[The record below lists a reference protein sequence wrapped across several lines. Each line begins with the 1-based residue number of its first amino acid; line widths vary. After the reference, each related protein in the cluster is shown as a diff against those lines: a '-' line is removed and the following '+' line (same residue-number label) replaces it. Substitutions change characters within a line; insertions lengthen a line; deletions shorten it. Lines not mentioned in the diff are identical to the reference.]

1 MNGTKII
8 WIAGAGLAGFAVV
21 LALSGNDS
29 STVQSA
35 GSAAAVATNA
45 EAPSA
50 PSAATT
56 APTAA
61 TVSSSAGAA
70 NPATPVAKTD
80 GTAGAA
86 AGAPSGAT
94 AGATAAA
101 EKPPIVR
108 AADAVDLGLD
118 QTIHDAKVVPGN
130 IVLKKDAKT
139 GEMLLYADGKY
150 EIRGLGTPES
160 PYRVSWECLAS
171 ASESYMPRLHE
182 NEIPQR
188 IALLHGKV
196 LEIDGYQAFPLMVS
210 ETKELIVMLNQ
221 WDGCCIGVPPTPYD
235 AVEVKLLEPA
245 KRGGRHAAF
254 NFGGVRGTFRVDPYL
269 VENWLVGL
277 YILEG
282 AQMVEGAKPEL

>member
-1 MNGTKII
+1 MNGTRII
-8 WIAGAGLAGFAVV
+8 WIAGGVLAGFAVV
-21 LALSGNDS
+21 LALTGNDS
-29 STVQSA
+29 SPAQPA
-35 GSAAAVATNA
+35 GSAATVAMNT

-50 PSAATT
+50 PSAATG

-61 TVSSSAGAA
+61 TVSSSTGAA
-70 NPATPVAKTD
+70 NPATSAKAAD
-80 GTAGAA
+80 AAEGA
-86 AGAPSGAT
+86 S
-94 AGATAAA
+94 AGATASA

-130 IVLKKDAKT
+130 IVPKKDAKT

-171 ASESYMPRLHE
+171 ASESYMPRLQE
-182 NEIPQR
+182 REIPQR

-235 AVEVKLLEPA
+235 AIEVKLLEPA
-245 KRGGRHAAF
+245 KRGGRHASF

-277 YILEG
+277 YILDG
-282 AQMVEGAKPEL
+282 ARMVEGAKPEL

>member
-8 WIAGAGLAGFAVV
+8 WIAGACLAGFAVV
-21 LALSGNDS
+21 RARTGNDS
-29 STVQSA
+29 SPAQPA
-35 GSAAAVATNA
+35 GSAATVAMNT

-50 PSAATT
+50 PSAATGAAT
-56 APTAA
+56 GAPTAA
-61 TVSSSAGAA
+61 TVSSSTGAA
-70 NPATPVAKTD
+70 NPATSAKAVD
-80 GTAGAA
+80 AA
-86 AGAPSGAT
+86 EGAT
-94 AGATAAA
+94 ASA

-130 IVLKKDAKT
+130 IVPKKDAKT

-171 ASESYMPRLHE
+171 ASESYMPRLQE
-182 NEIPQR
+182 REIPQR

-235 AVEVKLLEPA
+235 AIEVKLLEPA
-245 KRGGRHAAF
+245 KRGGRHASF

-277 YILEG
+277 YILDG
-282 AQMVEGAKPEL
+282 ARMVEGAKPEL

>member
-21 LALSGNDS
+21 LALTGNGS
-29 STVQSA
+29 SSVQPA
-35 GSAAAVATNA
+35 GSTPAMATST
-45 EAPSA
+45 EVPSA
-50 PSAATT
+50 PSAATS
-56 APTAA
+56 APTGATVTSSTGAA
-61 TVSSSAGAA
+61 T
-70 NPATPVAKTD
+70 
-80 GTAGAA
+80 GT
-86 AGAPSGAT
+86 
-94 AGATAAA
+94 TAAA

-130 IVLKKDAKT
+130 IVPKKDAKT

-171 ASESYMPRLHE
+171 ASESYMPRLQE
-182 NEIPQR
+182 REIPQR

-277 YILEG
+277 YILDGAQMIEG
-282 AQMVEGAKPEL
+282 AQPEL

>member
-1 MNGTKII
+1 MNGTRII
-8 WIAGAGLAGFAVV
+8 WIAGACLAGFAVV
-21 LALSGNDS
+21 LALTGKDS
-29 STVQSA
+29 SSVQPA
-35 GSAAAVATNA
+35 GSTPAMATST

-50 PSAATT
+50 PSAATG

-61 TVSSSAGAA
+61 TVSSSTGAA
-70 NPATPVAKTD
+70 NPATPVAKTS
-80 GTAGAA
+80 GAA
-86 AGAPSGAT
+86 DAT
-94 AGATAAA
+94 AGA
-101 EKPPIVR
+101 EKPPVVR

-130 IVLKKDAKT
+130 IVPKKDAKT

-171 ASESYMPRLHE
+171 ASESYMPRLQE
-182 NEIPQR
+182 REVPQR

-235 AVEVKLLEPA
+235 AIEVKLLEPA

-282 AQMVEGAKPEL
+282 ARMVEGAKPEL